1 MPKKKGKEEQTLEE
15 KLKMAIIPKEEEPYK
30 VPDNWLWTNWGEI
43 ADITSSRRVL
53 QKDWQKEGIPFYRT
67 REIVALAKNQLF
79 SNELFISQEH
89 YDKLAKEY
97 QMPKVGDLM
106 VTGIGTIGI
115 CYLVKENDCFY
126 YKDASVLC
134 VSKKGNISSEYLK
147 YLMSSNFMVE
157 QIKKNSAGTTV
168 DSLTISKY
176 KTYKL
181 PLPPIEEQKRIVN
194 KLDYFF
200 DKIQKVKEIIEE
212 IKEKNEARKESILS
226 KAFTGELT
234 AKWRADNIH
243 SAKELLNKI
252 NDEKLVNWEQECQ
265 KAEAEGRK
273 KPTKPK
279 LKSIDEMIVPN
290 DEIPYEIPNNW
301 VWTRLGEISKFKN
314 GYAFKSTEFVNE
326 GIPLIRMGNLY
337 KNKLDLSRNP
347 AFVPYNIDKEI
358 VEKYSVKNE
367 DILLTLTGTKYKRDY
382 GYAIL
387 VENLEETVLLNQRIL
402 SINFNEEIKKY
413 GYFYLKSN
421 TFRDKFFSFETG
433 GVNQGNVSS
442 NAVASI
448 YFPLPPIE
456 EQKEIV
462 RILDNIFEKENLINE
477 LISLEDKIQALE
489 KSILSKAF
497 RGELGTNSKDDIEAM
512 ELLKEILQK

>member
-1 MPKKKGKEEQTLEE
+1 MSKKKGKEEQTLDE

-30 VPDNWLWTNWGEI
+30 VPDNWVWTRLGN
-43 ADITSSRRVL
+43 IT
-53 QKDWQKEGIPFYRT
+53 E
-67 REIVALAKNQLF
+67 KNQYGYTAKS
-79 SNELFISQEH
+79 SNQGEVKYLRITDIQDNKVVWNDVPYCEIKEDEFEKF
-89 YDKLAKEY
+89 KLKKDDIVIARTGATTGKSFLIKEINHKSVFASY
-97 QMPKVGDLM
+97 LIRVRGIKVL
-106 VTGIGTIGI
+106 
-115 CYLVKENDCFY
+115 
-126 YKDASVLC
+126 
-134 VSKKGNISSEYLK
+134 SEYLWD
-147 YLMSSNFMVE
+147 YMNANIYWQQITEFSSGIAQPGVNA
-157 QIKKNSAGTTV
+157 Q
-168 DSLTISKY
+168 
-176 KTYKL
+176 KL
-181 PLPPIEEQKRIVN
+181 ENLLIPLPPIDEQKRIVN

-243 SAKELLNKI
+243 SAKELLSKI
-252 NDEKLVNWEQECQ
+252 SDEKLSNWEQECQ

-301 VWTRLGEISKFKN
+301 VWTIMNTIVDVRDGTHDSPIYYSEGYPLVTSKNLKNNEINFEDVKFISKEDMEKINQRSRVEIGDVLYAMIGTIGNPVYCDFDSLNKFAVKNVAIFKPFIKEF
-314 GYAFKSTEFVNE
+314 GKYLKYYLESKSYEK
-326 GIPLIRMGNLY
+326 LIETKIKGTTQ
-337 KNKLDLSRNP
+337 K
-347 AFVPYNIDKEI
+347 FVPLNILRN
-358 VEKYSVKNE
+358 V
-367 DILLTLTGTKYKRDY
+367 
-382 GYAIL
+382 
-387 VENLEETVLLNQRIL
+387 
-402 SINFNEEIKKY
+402 
-413 GYFYLKSN
+413 YL
-421 TFRDKFFSFETG
+421 
-433 GVNQGNVSS
+433 
-442 NAVASI
+442 
-448 YFPLPPIE
+448 PLPPIE

-462 RILDNIFEKENLINE
+462 RILDNIFTKENLINE

>member
-1 MPKKKGKEEQTLEE
+1 MSKKREKEEQTLDE
-15 KLKMAIIPKEEEPYK
+15 KLKMAIVPKEEEPYK
-30 VPDNWLWTNWGEI
+30 VSD
-43 ADITSSRRVL
+43 
-53 QKDWQKEGIPFYRT
+53 
-67 REIVALAKNQLF
+67 
-79 SNELFISQEH
+79 
-89 YDKLAKEY
+89 
-97 QMPKVGDLM
+97 
-106 VTGIGTIGI
+106 
-115 CYLVKENDCFY
+115 
-126 YKDASVLC
+126 
-134 VSKKGNISSEYLK
+134 
-147 YLMSSNFMVE
+147 
-157 QIKKNSAGTTV
+157 
-168 DSLTISKY
+168 
-176 KTYKL
+176 
-181 PLPPIEEQKRIVN
+181 
-194 KLDYFF
+194 
-200 DKIQKVKEIIEE
+200 
-212 IKEKNEARKESILS
+212 
-226 KAFTGELT
+226 
-234 AKWRADNIH
+234 
-243 SAKELLNKI
+243 
-252 NDEKLVNWEQECQ
+252 
-265 KAEAEGRK
+265 
-273 KPTKPK
+273 
-279 LKSIDEMIVPN
+279 
-290 DEIPYEIPNNW
+290 NW

-347 AFVPYNIDKEI
+347 AFVPYDIDKEI

-448 YFPLPPIE
+448 YFPLPPIDEQKRIVNKLDYFFDKIQKVKEIIEEVKEKNEARKESILSKAFTGELTAKWRADNIHSAKGLLNKISDEKLSNWEQECQKAEAEGRKKPTKPKLKSIDEMIVPNDEIPYEIPNNWVWTKLDDISEKITDGAHKTPTYTDSGVPFISVKDIRNDKIYFNDTKFISEEEHKELYKRCNPEKGDVLVTKSGTIGRTAVIKDDTEFSLFVSVALIKNRKNIVLSDYLSYAIKDYINKIDISNDIKGGVIKNYHISDMKEQKIPLPPIE

-462 RILDNIFEKENLINE
+462 RILDNIFTKENLINE
-477 LISLEDKIQALE
+477 LISLEDKIQVLE

>member
-1 MPKKKGKEEQTLEE
+1 MSKKREKEEQTLDE
-15 KLKMAIIPKEEEPYK
+15 KLKMAIVPKEEEPYK
-30 VPDNWLWTNWGEI
+30 VPD
-43 ADITSSRRVL
+43 
-53 QKDWQKEGIPFYRT
+53 
-67 REIVALAKNQLF
+67 
-79 SNELFISQEH
+79 
-89 YDKLAKEY
+89 
-97 QMPKVGDLM
+97 
-106 VTGIGTIGI
+106 
-115 CYLVKENDCFY
+115 
-126 YKDASVLC
+126 
-134 VSKKGNISSEYLK
+134 
-147 YLMSSNFMVE
+147 
-157 QIKKNSAGTTV
+157 
-168 DSLTISKY
+168 
-176 KTYKL
+176 
-181 PLPPIEEQKRIVN
+181 
-194 KLDYFF
+194 
-200 DKIQKVKEIIEE
+200 
-212 IKEKNEARKESILS
+212 
-226 KAFTGELT
+226 
-234 AKWRADNIH
+234 
-243 SAKELLNKI
+243 
-252 NDEKLVNWEQECQ
+252 
-265 KAEAEGRK
+265 
-273 KPTKPK
+273 
-279 LKSIDEMIVPN
+279 
-290 DEIPYEIPNNW
+290 NW

-347 AFVPYNIDKEI
+347 AFVPYDIDKEI

-448 YFPLPPIE
+448 YFPLPPIDEQKRIVNKLDYFFDKIQKVKEIIEEVKEKNEARKESILSKAFTGELTAKWRADNIHSAKELLSKISDEKLSNWEQECQKAEGRKKPSKPKLKSIDEMIVPNDEIPYKIPNNWVWTRLEDIASYIQRGKSPKYVDESSIYVISQKCVQWTGFELDKARYTSDEVKYTEERFLKKGDILWNSTGTGTVGRVCTLEEIDENQKMVADSHVTVVRTSDNVISKCILNYLISNNVQNNLDSLTTGSTNQKELTLSSVKNLAIPLPPIE

-462 RILDNIFEKENLINE
+462 RILDNIFTKENLINE

>member
-1 MPKKKGKEEQTLEE
+1 MSKKREKEEQTLDE
-15 KLKMAIIPKEEEPYK
+15 KLKIAIVQKEEEPYK
-30 VPDNWLWTNWGEI
+30 VPDNWVWTNWGEI

-181 PLPPIEEQKRIVN
+181 PLPPIDEQKRIVN

-212 IKEKNEARKESILS
+212 VKEKNEARKESILS

-234 AKWRADNIH
+234 AKWRANNIH
-243 SAKELLNKI
+243 SAKELLSKI
-252 NDEKLVNWEQECQ
+252 NDEKLSNWEQECQ

-273 KPTKPK
+273 KPSKPK

-301 VWTRLGEISKFKN
+301 VWTRLEDISYNFQVGLVKSALEQSEDKEYKYLKMNNITNDGKLTLDQLVCVDATLEEYEKFKLKKGDFLFN
-314 GYAFKSTEFVNE
+314 TRNSYELVGKNTIFDLEEDYLYNNNILKINFYE
-326 GIPLIRMGNLY
+326 GINSKVISYYLNSPMGR
-337 KNKLDLSRNP
+337 DR
-347 AFVPYNIDKEI
+347 
-358 VEKYSVKNE
+358 
-367 DILLTLTGTKYKRDY
+367 LT
-382 GYAIL
+382 
-387 VENLEETVLLNQRIL
+387 
-402 SINFNEEIKKY
+402 EIKS
-413 GYFYLKSN
+413 G
-421 TFRDKFFSFETG
+421 TT
-433 GVNQGNVSS
+433 NVS
-442 NAVASI
+442 AI
-448 YFPLPPIE
+448 YAKDLKKVTVPLPPIE

-462 RILDNIFEKENLINE
+462 RILDNIFTKENLINE

-512 ELLKEILQK
+512 ELLKEIL

>member
-1 MPKKKGKEEQTLEE
+1 MSKKREKEEQTLDE
-15 KLKMAIIPKEEEPYK
+15 KIKMAIVPKEEEPYK
-30 VPDNWLWTNWGEI
+30 VPDNWVWTNWGEI

-181 PLPPIEEQKRIVN
+181 PLPPIDEQKRIVN

-212 IKEKNEARKESILS
+212 VKEKNEARKESILS

-234 AKWRADNIH
+234 AKWRASNIH

-252 NDEKLVNWEQECQ
+252 NDEKLSNWEQECQ

-273 KPTKPK
+273 KPAKPK
-279 LKSIDEMIVPN
+279 LKSTDEMIVPN
-290 DEIPYEIPNNW
+290 DEIPYKIPNNW
-301 VWTRLGEISKFKN
+301 IWTKLDNCISLISGRDVESKYCNSEEK
-314 GYAFKSTEFVNE
+314 
-326 GIPLIRMGNLY
+326 GIPYILGASNISDNTFTAERWIENPVVVSK
-337 KNKLDLSRNP
+337 KN
-347 AFVPYNIDKEI
+347 
-358 VEKYSVKNE
+358 
-367 DILLTLTGTKYKRDY
+367 DILLSVKGTIGKLYLQK
-382 GYAIL
+382 
-387 VENLEETVLLNQRIL
+387 E
-402 SINFNEEIKKY
+402 EEINISRQIMALRTDQNINSKY
-413 GYFYLKSN
+413 LIYFLLSSMEKIKSEGVGLIPGISREVVLN
-421 TFRDKFFSFETG
+421 TF
-433 GVNQGNVSS
+433 
-442 NAVASI
+442 
-448 YFPLPPIE
+448 FPLPPIE

-462 RILDNIFEKENLINE
+462 RILDNIFTKENLINE